1 MKRSSKDLT
10 LFILASACLG
20 ITLGIDTSFFNNY
33 LSDVFNITV
42 FQRTLLEFPRE
53 LPGFLV
59 VFVSGM
65 LIAFGDVR
73 IAAIANIIAA
83 LGMLGLGYLSP
94 EFAVMVGWMTLYSMG
109 QHLYMPV
116 ANSIGM
122 HLADDHN
129 IGKVLGRIN
138 AVNTAAF
145 LVTSVLIAILFRF
158 IKIPYHMAFTVSAIG
173 FIGAAIC
180 ISMMSSHNNPK
191 PSRALLFNKRYSLFY
206 FLSVL
211 FGARKQIFLT
221 FGPWVL
227 IKVFSQGVSTFAA
240 IGFFTALIG
249 VFFKPYMGHLIDTKG
264 ERFALRLEAVFLIL
278 ICLGYAFAEMFFGKT
293 PTALFIVAGCYV
305 LDQVL
310 SAAGMARATYI
321 KKIAPSS
328 NEISPTLSM
337 GITIDHAVSMVIPW
351 IGGLVWQSFGYP
363 VVFLGGAL
371 IAFTN
376 LIAAGSIK
384 IPTKSL

>member
-1 MKRSSKDLT
+1 M
-10 LFILASACLG
+10 ASAFLG

-53 LPGFLV
+53 LPGFMV

-65 LIAFGDVR
+65 LIAHGDVKT
-73 IAAIANIIAA
+73 AAIANLLAA
-83 LGMLGLGYLSP
+83 GGMIGLGWLSP
-94 EFAVMVGWMTLYSMG
+94 SFGVMVGWMTMYSMG

-122 HLADDHN
+122 HLADDRN

-138 AVNTAAF
+138 ATNTGAF
-145 LVTSVLIAILFRF
+145 LITSVLVAIFTRLVH
-158 IKIPYHMAFTVSAIG
+158 IPYAMAYSISAMAFVA
-173 FIGAAIC
+173 AAIC
-180 ISMMSSHNNPK
+180 IFFMTGHKGPK
-191 PSRALLFNKRYSLFY
+191 PKKALLVNRHYRLFY
-206 FLSVL
+206 VLSIL

-240 IGFFTALIG
+240 IGFATALIG
-249 VFFKPYMGHLIDTKG
+249 VFFKPYMGHLIDSKG
-264 ERFALRLEAVFLIL
+264 ERFALRLEATFLIL
-278 ICLGYAFAEMFFGKT
+278 ICLGYAFSESLFGRT
-293 PTALFIVAGCYV
+293 PLAMTLVAGCYV

-321 KKIAPSS
+321 KKIARDPS
-328 NEISPTLSM
+328 EVSPTLSM
-337 GITIDHAVSMVIPW
+337 GISIDHAVSMVIPW

-363 VVFLGGAL
+363 VVFLGGAA
-371 IAFTN
+371 IALVN
-376 LIAAGSIK
+376 LFAAGHIR
-384 IPTKSL
+384 IHPED